1 MGAFFESALLFSLAV
16 LIILI
21 GLLIYYF
28 KGRVNDLEQK
38 SMKCLELVGDVY
50 KSHLELKQTVF
61 GMASVSSA
69 KPSIEHL
76 SRSVERPDVQR
87 LLEHMDHSSSPRIQ
101 VHLEELDEDD
111 DDDDEDEDSDEEEE
125 DDEDDDD
132 EEDSDDEV
140 PPQIKMVNIDFS
152 ESLEAEEIDID
163 VEEDE
168 NIEITETDPIIV
180 SKIDIDGISETQ
192 PLNDIAS
199 VADRESYK
207 KMALPALRGFI
218 ISKGYQ
224 TDSAKL
230 QKMKKNELIELI
242 MESQK

>member
-38 SMKCLELVGDVY
+38 SLKCLELVGDVY
-50 KSHLELKQTVF
+50 KSHLELKQHVH
-61 GMASVSSA
+61 GIVSA
-69 KPSIEHL
+69 ATQVTKATQATKATIE
-76 SRSVERPDVQR
+76 QIGG
-87 LLEHMDHSSSPRIQ
+87 SPRIQ
-101 VHLEELDEDD
+101 VHLEELSEEEDD
-111 DDDDEDEDSDEEEE
+111 DDDSDDEDSDDDDSDDDSDEDEDF
-125 DDEDDDD
+125 
-132 EEDSDDEV
+132 
-140 PPQIKMVNIDFS
+140 PPQIKMVNVDLT
-152 ESLEAEEIDID
+152 ETLEAEEIDID
-163 VEEDE
+163 IDVDIDEDAE
-168 NIEITETDPIIV
+168 QNNEIVEITETDPIV
-180 SKIDIDGISETQ
+180 VNKIEDEDAEETQ
-192 PLNDIAS
+192 TSNETS
-199 VADRESYK
+199 TVNDRESYK

-230 QKMKKNELIELI
+230 QKMKKNELIDLI

>member
-101 VHLEELDEDD
+101 VHLEELDEE
-111 DDDDEDEDSDEEEE
+111 DEDEDSDEDSDEEE
-125 DDEDDDD
+125 DDDEDDD

>member
-38 SMKCLELVGDVY
+38 SLKCLELVGDVY
-50 KSHLELKQTVF
+50 KSHLELKQHVH
-61 GMASVSSA
+61 GIVSA
-69 KPSIEHL
+69 ATQATKATIE
-76 SRSVERPDVQR
+76 QIGG
-87 LLEHMDHSSSPRIQ
+87 SPRIQ
-101 VHLEELDEDD
+101 VHLEELSEDDESSDEDSD
-111 DDDDEDEDSDEEEE
+111 DEDSDEDSV
-125 DDEDDDD
+125 DDF
-132 EEDSDDEV
+132 
-140 PPQIKMVNIDFS
+140 PPQIKMVNVDLT
-152 ESLEAEEIDID
+152 ETLEAEEIDID
-163 VEEDE
+163 VDMDIDEDTE
-168 NIEITETDPIIV
+168 QNNEIVEITETDPIV
-180 SKIDIDGISETQ
+180 VNKIEDEDAEETQ
-192 PLNDIAS
+192 TSNES
-199 VADRESYK
+199 STVNDRESYK

-230 QKMKKNELIELI
+230 QKMKKNELIDLI

>member
-50 KSHLELKQTVF
+50 KSHLELKQNVISA
-61 GMASVSSA
+61 ASAARPIVLEKPISA
-69 KPSIEHL
+69 EQIGG
-76 SRSVERPDVQR
+76 
-87 LLEHMDHSSSPRIQ
+87 SPRIQ
-101 VHLEELDEDD
+101 VHLEELS
-111 DDDDEDEDSDEEEE
+111 EDE
-125 DDEDDDD
+125 DD
-132 EEDSDDEV
+132 EEDSESDEDSDDSDEDDDF
-140 PPQIKMVNIDFS
+140 PPQIKMVNVDLT
-152 ESLEAEEIDID
+152 ETLEAEEIDID
-163 VEEDE
+163 VDMDIDEDTEHIGE
-168 NIEITETDPIIV
+168 NNEIIEITETEPIV
-180 SKIDIDGISETQ
+180 VNKIDVDDISETQ
-192 PLNDIAS
+192 SLNDNSTAN
-199 VADRESYK
+199 DRESYK

-230 QKMKKNELIELI
+230 QKMKKNELIDLI
-242 MESQK
+242 VESQK

>member
-38 SMKCLELVGDVY
+38 SLKCLELVGDVY
-50 KSHLELKQTVF
+50 KSHLELKQHV
-61 GMASVSSA
+61 ASVASVVSA
-69 KPSIEHL
+69 ATQATQATKATIE
-76 SRSVERPDVQR
+76 QIGG
-87 LLEHMDHSSSPRIQ
+87 SPRIQ
-101 VHLEELDEDD
+101 VHLEELSEDDESSDEDSD
-111 DDDDEDEDSDEEEE
+111 DEDSDEES
-125 DDEDDDD
+125 
-132 EEDSDDEV
+132 DSVGEF
-140 PPQIKMVNIDFS
+140 PPQIKMVNVDLT
-152 ESLEAEEIDID
+152 ETLEAEEIDID
-163 VEEDE
+163 VDIDVDIDEDTE
-168 NIEITETDPIIV
+168 QNNEIVEITETDPIV
-180 SKIDIDGISETQ
+180 VNKIEDEDAEETQ
-192 PLNDIAS
+192 TSNES
-199 VADRESYK
+199 STVNDRESYK

-230 QKMKKNELIELI
+230 QKMKKNELIDLI

>member
-38 SMKCLELVGDVY
+38 SLKCLELVGDVY
-50 KSHLELKQTVF
+50 KSHLELKQHV
-61 GMASVSSA
+61 ASVASVVSA
-69 KPSIEHL
+69 ATQATQATKATIE
-76 SRSVERPDVQR
+76 QIGG
-87 LLEHMDHSSSPRIQ
+87 SPRIQ
-101 VHLEELDEDD
+101 VHLEELSEDDESSDEDSD
-111 DDDDEDEDSDEEEE
+111 DEDSDEES
-125 DDEDDDD
+125 
-132 EEDSDDEV
+132 DSVGEF
-140 PPQIKMVNIDFS
+140 PPQIKMVNVDLT
-152 ESLEAEEIDID
+152 ETLEAEEIDID
-163 VEEDE
+163 VDMDIDEDTE
-168 NIEITETDPIIV
+168 QNNEIVEITETDPIV
-180 SKIDIDGISETQ
+180 VNKIEDEDAEETQ
-192 PLNDIAS
+192 TSNES
-199 VADRESYK
+199 STVNDRESYK

-230 QKMKKNELIELI
+230 QKMKKNELIDLI

>member
-50 KSHLELKQTVF
+50 KSHLDLKQHVAIVANARPATVL
-61 GMASVSSA
+61 SA
-69 KPSIEHL
+69 ATEQ
-76 SRSVERPDVQR
+76 VGG
-87 LLEHMDHSSSPRIQ
+87 SPRIQ
-101 VHLEELDEDD
+101 VHLEEFSDEEDDSDDSDD
-111 DDDDEDEDSDEEEE
+111 DDSDDSDDEDEDF
-125 DDEDDDD
+125 
-132 EEDSDDEV
+132 
-140 PPQIKMVNIDFS
+140 PPQIKMVNVDLS

-163 VEEDE
+163 IDVDMDE
-168 NIEITETDPIIV
+168 NNETGETGEIIEITETDPIV
-180 SKIDIDGISETQ
+180 VNKIEDEDAEETQ
-192 PLNDIAS
+192 TSNETSTVNDR
-199 VADRESYK
+199 DSYK
-207 KMALPALRGFI
+207 KMGLPALRGFI

-230 QKMKKNELIELI
+230 QKMKKNELIDLI

>member
-38 SMKCLELVGDVY
+38 SLKCLELVGDVY
-50 KSHLELKQTVF
+50 KSHLELKQHVAS
-61 GMASVSSA
+61 MASA
-69 KPSIEHL
+69 ANMATQATKAT
-76 SRSVERPDVQR
+76 VEQIGG
-87 LLEHMDHSSSPRIQ
+87 SPRIQ
-101 VHLEELDEDD
+101 VHLEELSEEEDD
-111 DDDDEDEDSDEEEE
+111 DDDSDDEDSDDDDSDDDSDEDEDF
-125 DDEDDDD
+125 
-132 EEDSDDEV
+132 
-140 PPQIKMVNIDFS
+140 PPQIKMVNVDLTDT
-152 ESLEAEEIDID
+152 LEAEEIDID
-163 VEEDE
+163 VDVDIDEDAE
-168 NIEITETDPIIV
+168 QNNETNEIVEITETDPIV
-180 SKIDIDGISETQ
+180 VNKIEDEDAEETQ
-192 PLNDIAS
+192 TSNETS
-199 VADRESYK
+199 TVNDRESYK

-230 QKMKKNELIELI
+230 QKMKKNELIDLI

>member
-50 KSHLELKQTVF
+50 KSHLDLKQHVAIVENAANARPATV
-61 GMASVSSA
+61 
-69 KPSIEHL
+69 L
-76 SRSVERPDVQR
+76 STATEQVGG
-87 LLEHMDHSSSPRIQ
+87 SPRIQ
-101 VHLEELDEDD
+101 VHLEEF
-111 DDDDEDEDSDEEEE
+111 SDEEEDS
-125 DDEDDDD
+125 DDSD
-132 EEDSDDEV
+132 EEDSDDEDEDF
-140 PPQIKMVNIDFS
+140 PPQIKMVNVDLS

-163 VEEDE
+163 IDVDMDE
-168 NIEITETDPIIV
+168 NNETSENNEIIEITETDPIV
-180 SKIDIDGISETQ
+180 VNKIEDEDAEETQ
-192 PLNDIAS
+192 TSNETSTVNDR
-199 VADRESYK
+199 DSYK
-207 KMALPALRGFI
+207 KMGLPALRGFI

-230 QKMKKNELIELI
+230 QKMKKNELIDLI